1 MFSFECWPV
10 FKLECTANTTL
21 VYDVTWLVFWK
32 LSTIVSRLTMFQL
45 KKTLDS
51 LCIPLSIYLH
61 TKLRRIQISAYV
73 AKYGTSFLPTPS
85 FCSFLF
91 KSLLRPW
98 RETHYTNVAY
108 FEGWRL
114 LNSELL
120 GVDISLGWYFFG
132 KEMITLGWFKS
143 WLVEVL
149 RLIIYE
155 GNVSFPNYSQSSLVK
170 EN

>member
-73 AKYGTSFLPTPS
+73 AKYGTSFLPTPPS
-85 FCSFLF
+85 RAYVHPFLLFFSIQVAAEAMKRNSLHQCSLF
-91 KSLLRPW
+91 
-98 RETHYTNVAY
+98 
-108 FEGWRL
+108 WRL
-114 LNSELL
+114 KTAKFWVARCGHFIRVVIL
-120 GVDISLGWYFFG
+120 W
-132 KEMITLGWFKS
+132 
-143 WLVEVL
+143 
-149 RLIIYE
+149 E
-155 GNVSFPNYSQSSLVK
+155 GNDNPWLIQVMIGWGFASDYLRG
-170 EN
+170 